1 MNCNIFGFY
10 IENDKDGR
18 LSELLKSAIEVQD
31 ERQYVAERINNGKLQ
46 SWAIKKG
53 VIKSPDELWSMNG
66 NSFKKLA
73 VDYMNVIRPSVT
85 RVTMKRQNQSIGNFT
100 SNQARTDALVYT
112 GSLVSRYYY
121 NSLSSNSELK
131 YTDKVQLLNDVRK
144 EIMNEFNRR
153 ARVFLQQAK
162 ANNELEEVITE
173 FNKLNNELKAA
184 TEEKIH
190 PKRKREKI
198 ADLKKKRF
206 ELLYDAIIKNVK
218 NNNAL
223 INYAELAR
231 NCEQTNGF
239 NQWFTEVKSLTSM
252 FTLSRE
258 LDKVKIEKRDT
269 YDVKDVEDVSS
280 TGEDDYMDTINAQ
293 TASWDDARL
302 RDYTKHFDGRLK
314 LYLSLIP
321 ERSASI
327 VGENSDTNYKY
338 NDNLGVPVYMDVN
351 YVMNQIIAMG
361 PFYSV
366 QHFFDTLSAKANTIE
381 SLYGLGQLVND
392 MRNDMRFANF
402 VFGNFSKP
410 IITTVQIQI
419 GEQLT
424 SPVIANPEAFADSKS
439 TSDLLGDSNMVGR
452 EEYNVNDGA
461 TLNSLLNNI
470 PRKETLN
477 NLSDKGRNYIKEKVS
492 NYVHKHFPSVNIEKF
507 QDYFFDNPNSANPDQ
522 LKALI
527 QQLIAYNT
535 GLGLMLDNI
544 AQYNKEWFQRVNK
557 YNKAVEAYDG
567 FGSYPEKPIYDES
580 SINKRAR
587 NDAVINLSKVLNP
600 VLNNFIR
607 LNATNAEGKMS
618 SSMIKNSY
626 LTNFIKQ
633 LKLDLDNGNTGQNV
647 IKEFFTR
654 KAFDVCDVET
664 NMFLFGLK
672 DRNGKTIRRGLF
684 TKAINGEYI
693 LDRNSDVARMFGL
706 GLFDGARKESDQ
718 MGVVYSDMTRE
729 DYLLSSIQ
737 LANTGLTYEGM
748 TSQQVK
754 GYGNFLMRIP
764 SDASNTYMIQMKK
777 FNTGNIFDWTGA
789 QPIISENISNKLTQL
804 EEFFDDTKIPK
815 SIKDDFIKQT
825 NKYVKNPSSIKVT
838 NSLSANAMMDLLF
851 NGMEGFNIK
860 DYYKIKDKNNVYV
873 PFVYNQDESP
883 FIVWV
888 KGSLIENG
896 QYADNIEIVSV
907 LSLEEYKSDSA
918 FGDLSALNIF
928 DNENE
933 LIETTSIRNII
944 SSFLENNR
952 EFVTNRLYEQGTIKR
967 VYNRNSEIFLAF
979 RNELWGELQNF
990 ATQLNVVF
998 EKDENGNFISKTD
1011 TTNLFDVL
1019 HYNKSIVKDGKLTGQ
1034 EFLFKKLFD
1043 VGFDANSAILKLL
1056 GIYDKE
1062 GSVFNSSL
1070 FTVTK
1075 DGRLQINLRE
1085 NDIFRLVDANGKKGI
1100 ITVGKDF
1107 DLAMNQAVSNGID
1120 EIISEWLD
1128 TYINYINN
1136 ARENFSTIL
1145 SAASNIDFTDYML
1158 NTTLAYMMYDNI
1170 FEGSSKYYKDAKTFL
1185 KRAKETQMGGTAY
1198 GAFDFNKYIG
1208 TNLETVKDL
1217 NGQDAVISIQNAS
1230 GKELIDTIP
1239 TFTGNGISQEKFV
1252 LKTGFRA
1259 ITVKNS
1265 FTTYSEAQKV
1275 WDTVYKSALKGVSD
1289 EQAAK
1294 KIADRI
1300 ASGYGR
1306 DSENDEGQKT
1316 KANDAQSYIT
1326 IEEFIR
1332 RRYADGTLDE
1342 YIPLLR
1348 QLLDDDI
1355 KVGDIDFSAVTK
1367 KIQAQKNVYYD
1378 LQYDSITG
1386 KHYPRQIKN
1395 AEFVLIPKLLPEG
1408 SSLRTLYDMMKANDI
1423 GQVNTLETSK
1433 AANKN
1438 VLTYWDNKGI
1448 AHPDLLQSSLTG
1460 DNIENYYYKY
1470 LYKQQDIVDHI
1481 GDTANKAGIQLF
1493 KKVMD
1498 NSSTYGDKVKNASNN
1513 IQSAFA
1519 SNIRDS
1525 YNKLIRELG
1534 WKTDKNGNI
1543 VNKDGSP
1550 GLRFDDFYR
1559 KCLEEF
1565 QRTGTD
1571 SNIVDYLTPD
1581 KTGVP
1586 IMPEWMS
1593 VVSTKL
1599 ENIAQS
1605 VFNNNITRQLLPG
1618 YHASQVTN
1626 VGYSDDLKYHPV
1638 KEDGTQSA
1646 IVEVRLPAYHPA
1658 IKELVKKY
1666 GKDVALKKLQEAGLD
1681 THLAYRIPTEGKQS
1695 IAVFKIVEILDESY
1709 GSTIIV
1715 PNEWVTQ
1722 TGSDFD
1728 IDSIYSLIH
1737 ELYFDGENIHK
1748 VEYNIENTEEG
1759 VDERFKYVVGERVQ
1773 NNGKLLTAYNNAIN
1787 INDFDALIQIGKK
1800 VGLDYEEF
1808 SNFPIMDQL
1817 TREQRNNVI
1826 VDNMIEIMSDEAV
1839 MEEVFGRSNF
1849 DDITDAKD
1857 NLEKLS
1863 GNTLKNASVYNP
1875 IDQLKFMQ
1883 NAIDGRKLKAFSVN
1897 RDTFCSIC
1905 NRVQA
1910 SLSEENG
1917 IRVIYDRKYYNEDI
1931 LKSAYE
1937 IEESKDNLVFIN
1949 HRNFGWSKNNRN
1961 VAGRLVTSYSSE
1973 TTAHILDAIKEGA
1986 LINETEYTFGTF
1998 KTLVDLGIDYDTAVA
2013 WLMQP
2018 AITRINNINNS
2029 TNSVYLN
2036 DNTDATVRAIKELA
2050 VELGFADSIF
2060 TPYTKIIETLKNSK
2074 EYNNILKNIFY
2085 VKDGKTAINRVEL
2098 ENRLEREKKYK
2109 ENNQTPSREDLMF
2122 DLVTTFQFKE
2132 YKELTDKIENIA
2144 QVLRPDAFGAKQI
2157 IRDTRS
2163 ITEKVEKYKTGL
2175 GKILMVQDGRNII
2188 NAIYTE
2194 ENSLYEYLNAFYKY
2208 STTAS
2213 VRINSRLFD
2222 TENGRFLNL
2231 TKEIETRIG
2240 RTLTDDEYQA
2250 AKKYLVHSVYNAIPL
2265 LYNPVEL
2272 DKSKFAIVDKK
2283 TIEQEASLPYWE
2295 TEMGRVYGLRED
2307 VENNPAI
2314 EDINNPTDEEL
2325 DKYKK
2330 LTPAQKVLFIKS
2342 HFTDINYFDKL
2353 DVVKAFRNEIT
2364 TKKYSYNRI
2373 YVADTTFNIDTLR
2386 QEFLNAYLSKNV
2398 FVRLAAIDLVK
2409 YSFIVEGFDFRKSSI
2424 SKTIPNVV
2432 LYTNVEQG
2440 GMGIVDEA
2448 KFGFQNLDIPDYQ
2461 TQYYTDNFVRS
2472 HSYVIKTKTIKSKK
2486 DNKVNPIHTKLKECY
2501 DKSNGLIVIP
2511 KTENYSDLLTEVGL
2525 CDKTSNYVK
2534 LDHSAGNRKQ
2544 TVLYKLIDD
2553 VYLDKVYLVPINYL
2567 EEFENS
2573 TWSVNNANNQ
2583 WFSYDYYMSIV
2594 GEHMLR
2600 NMDIFTIETEDNT
2613 NSKLV
2618 PKDEKPEVTNALLEE
2633 RDNILAEMMG
2643 RKQTIPTYKF
2653 TSHPDEYKLINTYKN
2668 GTPAQQAQLEKFFGD
2683 IIEAITDI
2691 HTDLKVTLVKNSS
2704 DAINSLLT
2712 LSDTQPRKAFYIPY
2726 EDTTVKV
2733 SIQRYNGSLIKK
2745 YQTEGLKKN
2754 QITKEIQFYSAKYPG
2769 LNATDRFYN
2778 IEIEAAPDVKEII
2791 EEGDKRDSK
2800 YVSYDAGYSNASFT
2814 GEENH
2819 TLAVLIAKDLK
2830 FQARKDDAEAAHTL
2844 ARFSLNGINASS
2856 PINLNNRK
2864 TSVYTIANRYYKQAY
2879 NSLIAEMNNFTLSD
2893 GNAYKISDP
2902 ELYKHLQP
2910 DDAARLIALILKAQ
2924 SFGESLREFTDFDVT
2939 GEDDETQKEVELLKG
2954 YVNSVRNSNLLKSA
2968 FDNIFNIYISNA
2980 YSTNPHIK
2988 VGLIDAT
2995 TLFGD
3000 TSAIVANISD
3010 IGHLPHKQIQMIVKA
3025 IGEQLAASE
3034 YTAREKVE
3042 DFDKWIKDNIGDNPN
3057 EVFNKIID
3065 DDGRIIQPFTDKFLE
3080 DKIKLK
3086 DELKSIE
3093 QTYGA
3098 GSKEFF
3104 LKKLEYDKFLYKNTE
3119 QLIVPDYYKRH
3130 IELREYVY
3138 KKAGERF
3145 IKYNSIRT
3153 ELNTLYRD
3161 SYTLTPEEQNR
3172 RQLLVD
3178 GMYALLEKET
3188 PDGKMKPASEL
3199 NEIEA
3204 IEYYRD
3210 NMTKLNDEYFVYSES
3225 ERFKE
3230 NLNYN
3235 LSIIKNY
3242 DEKHSSETLS
3252 QKLHNVEYKIAYNWI
3267 KSNTRYRLNKE
3278 AQDALTKAYK
3288 DLNLGPVQRS
3298 NQAGIRQIYAVHR
3311 NDGTLYDIYGQV
3323 IGTNFT
3329 ADEVKTIHDIEQQKY
3344 SPVEGDIAQ
3353 LHSDGALIKN
3363 IPQTPILTQDFWIKH
3378 YISDEE
3384 KSPELVKRKREIF
3397 TAINK
3402 IISKG
3407 INKDKYSQ
3415 NRGVV
3420 EARRLFD
3427 NCTQEELE
3435 ELINLYYELRVLTSG
3450 RKEKKKAK
3458 LFEFKYNE
3466 TEFAKQQALYKTFT
3480 PTEKNLF
3487 QQIFCETDVTGAL
3500 VTDDDGKAVP
3510 NSFIYGYAELRPDVA
3525 KTHHEFFDKKRQAA
3539 FDLINQNIEF
3549 VPTEYYYQ
3557 SQNTN
3562 AAEAQKLYDDAIA
3575 AGKSEKE
3582 AAHLRDSHMDSWFDA
3597 NHIWNQRTNQWQPL
3611 LIWTTRRIKEGGN
3624 LPGTFGFEPIGDN
3637 FERDIKEDKKN
3648 PNYNDFGNN
3657 YKPST
3662 GSYNNSKYS
3671 KVLSD
3676 TNSKEYKLWS
3686 YITCL
3691 MNQAATNNGNRRFIE
3706 QGFAPRQYKANTD
3719 LEWYVKQG
3727 LSAFGINFRNYNNKT
3742 WMENVDYA
3750 HDKDV
3755 RNPMLDILKTK
3766 GYESMERIP
3775 KQEVG
3780 QSDEDYKTVVD
3791 EITKRNREREKTNL
3805 ELEKAVRDDDW
3816 NTVFRNFV
3824 YKSTIYNA
3832 REKAK
3837 NLAYITIEDLKS
3849 RKAYSVNKLGR
3860 LSKTS
3865 LSTES
3870 APDYNMVDQT
3880 RSLGIFQNWTRRVLF
3895 GEYKEI
3901 SKLNVVADTLQNM
3914 ASAKYMMYNLYAGVN
3929 NVTVGLSNIL
3939 GETFAKTYFDNSQFL
3954 DACAEYRNSMMYFIK
3969 DMLSDT
3975 SNNLTCAI
3983 LKRFDVVEL
3992 DRMLDFQGTDDF
4004 DPTKFVS
4011 VVNTLNYSMQSGG
4024 EHFMQNTALIAMLKS
4039 HRIYTDNDGKRVIGS
4054 FAEYTQNIE
4063 DAALKRVLSGNEY
4076 LASKYAVMKQK
4087 SKADKQ
4093 LQYEYDK
4100 LKRDVIVDF
4109 FNTLTKEEKRQYGE
4123 EYIKLRNEMLKNDRE
4138 EFDKLQTVW
4147 DQFELVNGVARFK
4160 PESGLT
4166 ASDFGF
4172 MKKRAEYVN
4181 KKIHGVYDKNG
4192 AAQLEKHWY
4201 GSLVM
4206 QFKKHVFPGIMKRWR
4221 TEGYFNEIRG
4231 SYEKGSY
4238 ISVADFLS
4246 MEFKDFKTK
4255 LNTKTDDGT
4264 ATALA
4269 AIQTTIQCIYDTAAN
4284 FKFNFELLP
4293 KWEQDNIMRA
4303 TADLCSTMSAL
4314 LTSFAVYAMA
4324 DEDDL
4329 KNNTF
4334 LNSTIYLADR
4344 LYGESRMYTP
4354 WGAVPEIQTQWRQ
4367 PVAGQGVFKDLYDA
4381 SSYVVQWLFDPD
4393 YDPIYRTGTYKGQ
4406 NKVKVKVL
4414 KNIPAVRTIQ
4424 RIRTINSSNKYY
4436 RIGDNQTAQKLV
4448 KNLAFEVSGKND

>member
-18 LSELLKSAIEVQD
+18 LTELVKSAIEVED
-31 ERQYVAERINNGKLQ
+31 ERLMVAQRINNGRLQ
-46 SWAIKKG
+46 DWAIKKG
-53 VIKSPDELWSMNG
+53 VIKKPSDIWEMNG

-73 VDYMNVIRPSVT
+73 VDYMNTIRPSVT

-100 SNQARTDALVYT
+100 SNQARTDALTYT
-112 GSLVSRYYY
+112 GSLLNRFYY
-121 NSLSSNSELK
+121 NSLSSKSELK
-131 YTDKVQLLNDVRK
+131 YSDKVQLLNDVRK
-144 EIMNEFNRR
+144 EVMNEFNRR
-153 ARVFLQQAK
+153 AIIFLKQAK
-162 ANNELEEVITE
+162 ANDQLKEVIE
-173 FNKLNNELKAA
+173 QYNSIVKELK
-184 TEEKIH
+184 TVDEEKIH
-190 PKRKREKI
+190 PKRKNEKKN
-198 ADLKKKRF
+198 DLRKKLF

-231 NCEQTNGF
+231 NCEQANGF
-239 NQWFTEVKSLTSM
+239 NQWFDEVKSLTSM
-252 FTLSRE
+252 FVLSRE

-269 YDVKDVEDVSS
+269 YDVKDVEDISS
-280 TGEDDYMDTINAQ
+280 TGEDDYMDSINAQ

-302 RDYTKHFDGRLK
+302 RDYTKHFDGRLR

-321 ERSASI
+321 ERAASI
-327 VGENSDTNYKY
+327 IGENSDTNYKY

-361 PFYSV
+361 PFNSV
-366 QHFFDTLSAKANTIE
+366 EHFFDTLKTKANTIE

-392 MRNDMRFANF
+392 MQNDMAFANF
-402 VFGNFSKP
+402 VFTQFSKP

-419 GEQLT
+419 GQQLT
-424 SPVIANPEAFADSKS
+424 SPIIANPEAFATSKS

-452 EEYNVNDGA
+452 EEYNVNDGSM
-461 TLNSLLNNI
+461 LSSLLKNV
-470 PRKETLN
+470 PRKDTLN
-477 NLSDKGRNYIKEKVS
+477 NLSDKTRNYFKEKIS
-492 NYVHKHFPSVNIEKF
+492 DYVHKHFPSVNIESF

-522 LKALI
+522 LKVLI
-527 QQLIAYNT
+527 QQLIAYNN
-535 GLGLMLDNI
+535 GLGSMLENI
-544 AQYNKEWFQRVNK
+544 AEYNKQWFQQVNK
-557 YNKAVEAYDG
+557 YNKAVESYDG
-567 FGSYPEKPIYDES
+567 FGAYPEKPVYDES

-587 NDAVINLSKVLNP
+587 NDSVINLAKTLNP

-626 LTNFIKQ
+626 LTNFLKQ
-633 LKLDLDNGNTGQNV
+633 LKLDLDNGNTGQEI

-654 KAFDVCDVET
+654 RAFDICDVET
-664 NMFLFGLK
+664 NIFLFGLK
-672 DRNGKTIRRGLF
+672 DRNGKTIRAGLF
-684 TKAINGEYI
+684 TKATNGEYI
-693 LDRNSDVARMFGL
+693 INSNSNVAKMFGL
-706 GLFDGARKESDQ
+706 GLFDGAKRDSDQ
-718 MGVVYSDMTRE
+718 TGVVYSDMTRE

-737 LANTGLTYEGM
+737 LANTGLTYEGI
-748 TSQQVK
+748 TSQQAK

-777 FNTGNIFDWTGA
+777 FNTSNIFDWSGA
-789 QPIISENISNKLTQL
+789 SSLISLSTSEKIDQL
-804 EEFFDDTKIPK
+804 EDFFDDNSKISK
-815 SIKDDFIKQT
+815 SFKDKFVANT
-825 NKYVKNPSSIKVT
+825 NKYIKNPSAIKSL
-838 NSLSANAMMDLLF
+838 NSLSSTDMMQLLYD
-851 NGMEGFNIK
+851 GKEGFNIK
-860 DYYKIKDKNNVYV
+860 GYTYFKDKSDVYV
-873 PFVYNQDESP
+873 PFVYNQDENP
-883 FIVWV
+883 FIVWT
-888 KGSLIENG
+888 KGKLKENG
-896 QYADNIEIVSV
+896 QYADDVQIVSI
-907 LSLEEYKSDSA
+907 LSLEKAKSDSV
-918 FGDLSALNIF
+918 FGDLGSLDIF
-928 DNENE
+928 DNNE
-933 LIETTSIRNII
+933 LTPTVSIRPVIN
-944 SSFLENNR
+944 SFLQANT
-952 EFVTNRLYEQGTIKR
+952 EFVINRLYQQGSIKR
-967 VYNRNSEIFLAF
+967 VYNKNSEIFLAF

-998 EKDENGNFISKTD
+998 EKDKNGNFISKEN

-1019 HYNKSIVKDGKLTGQ
+1019 HYKGSVVKDGKLTGQ
-1034 EFLFKKLFD
+1034 EFVFKKLFD
-1043 VGFDANSAILKLL
+1043 VGFDTNSAIYKLL
-1056 GIYDKE
+1056 GIYDAKD
-1062 GSVFNSSL
+1062 SAFANSL

-1100 ITVGKDF
+1100 ITVGNDF
-1107 DLAMNQAVSNGID
+1107 DSSMNQVVSDGID
-1120 EIISEWLD
+1120 EIVSNWLD
-1128 TYINYINN
+1128 SYVDYINT
-1136 ARENFSTIL
+1136 AREGFSTIL
-1145 SAASNIDFTDYML
+1145 SATSNIDFADYMF
-1158 NTTLAYMMYDNI
+1158 NTTLAYMMYDGI

-1198 GAFDFNKYIG
+1198 AAFDFNKYIG
-1208 TNLETVKDL
+1208 TNLEICKDL
-1217 NGQDAVISIQNAS
+1217 NGQDAVISVTNQN
-1230 GKELIDTIP
+1230 GDELISTIP
-1239 TFTGNGISQEKFV
+1239 TFTGNGISNEKFT

-1259 ITVKNS
+1259 VTVKNS

-1275 WDTVYKSALKGVSD
+1275 WDTVYKSALNGIGN
-1289 EQAAK
+1289 EEAAAR
-1294 KIADRI
+1294 IADQI

-1306 DSENDEGQKT
+1306 DAKGINGQIT

-1342 YIPLLR
+1342 YMPLLR
-1348 QLLDDDI
+1348 QLLDPNI
-1355 KVGDIDFSAVTK
+1355 KVEDIDFSTVTK

-1378 LQYDSITG
+1378 IQFDPITG

-1408 SSLRTLYDMMKANDI
+1408 SSLKGLYDIMKANDI
-1423 GQVNTLETSK
+1423 GQINTLETSK

-1438 VLTYWDNKGI
+1438 VLTYWDDKGI
-1448 AHPDLLQSSLTG
+1448 AHADSFVSSLTG

-1498 NSSTYGDKVKNASNN
+1498 NSSTYSQTVKDATDK

-1519 SNIRDS
+1519 SNIKDS

-1534 WKTDKNGNI
+1534 WKTNENGDI
-1543 VNKDGSP
+1543 VNKDGSTL
-1550 GLRFDDFYR
+1550 LRFDQFYK

-1571 SNIVDYLTPD
+1571 SNITDYLTPD
-1581 KTGVP
+1581 KTGIP

-1646 IVEVRLPAYHPA
+1646 IVEIRIPAYHPA
-1658 IKELVKKY
+1658 IKELVNKY
-1666 GKDVALKKLQEAGLD
+1666 GKDVALKKLQEAELD

-1748 VEYNIENTEEG
+1748 VEYNIENTEEAT
-1759 VDERFKYVVGERVQ
+1759 DERFKYVLKERVQ
-1773 NNGKLLTAYNNAIN
+1773 NNGELLTAYNNAIDLN
-1787 INDFDALIQIGKK
+1787 LFDALIEIGKK

-1808 SNFPIMDQL
+1808 SSLPIMDQL

-1826 VDNMIEIMSDEAV
+1826 CDNMIAIMSDESV

-1849 DDITDAKD
+1849 DDITNAKND
-1857 NLEKLS
+1857 LESMS

-1917 IRVIYDRKYYNEDI
+1917 IRVIYDEKNYDKDI
-1931 LKSAYE
+1931 IKAAYE
-1937 IEESKDNLVFIN
+1937 LEDRKDKLIVVN
-1949 HRNFGWSKNNRN
+1949 HINFGWSKNNRN
-1961 VAGRLVTSYSSE
+1961 AVGRLVTSYSSE

-1986 LINETEYTFGTF
+1986 LINETDYTFGTF
-1998 KTLVDLGIDYDTAVA
+1998 KTLIDLGIDYNTAIA

-2029 TNSVYLN
+2029 TNSVYLTE
-2036 DNTDATVRAIKELA
+2036 NTDATLRAIKELA

-2060 TPYTKIIETLKNSK
+2060 TPYTTIIENINKNT
-2074 EYNNILKNIFY
+2074 EYNNILKDIFY
-2085 VKDGKTAINRVEL
+2085 VEDGKTAINRVAL
-2098 ENRLEREKKYK
+2098 EDRLKREKKYK
-2109 ENNQTPSREDLMF
+2109 EEGIAPTREDLIF

-2132 YKELTDKIENIA
+2132 YKALTDRIENVA

-2175 GKILMVQDGRNII
+2175 GNILKVNDGRNII
-2188 NAIYTE
+2188 NAIYTK
-2194 ENSLYEYLNAFYKY
+2194 ENSLYEYLNAFYNY

-2213 VRINSRLFD
+2213 VRINSKLFD
-2222 TENGRFLNL
+2222 TERGRFLQL

-2240 RTLTDDEYQA
+2240 RTLTNDEYQA

-2272 DKSKFAIVDKK
+2272 DKSRFAIVDKK

-2295 TEMGRVYGLRED
+2295 TETGRIYGLRED
-2307 VENNPAI
+2307 VENNPKI
-2314 EDINNPTDEEL
+2314 VDINNPTEEEL
-2325 DKYKK
+2325 EKYKK

-2342 HFTDINYFDKL
+2342 NFTGVNYFDKL

-2386 QEFLNAYLSKNV
+2386 QEFLNAYLSKNPL
-2398 FVRLAAIDLVK
+2398 VRLAAIDLVK

-2432 LYTNVEQG
+2432 LYTNVAQG

-2448 KFGFQNLDIPDYQ
+2448 KFGFQNLDVPDYSI
-2461 TQYYTDNFVRS
+2461 QYHTDNFVRS
-2472 HSYVIKTKTIKSKK
+2472 HSYVVKTTTIKTKKNNVI
-2486 DNKVNPIHTKLKECY
+2486 NPIHAKLLECY

-2511 KTENYSDLLTEVGL
+2511 KTNAYADLLNEVGL
-2525 CDKTSNYVK
+2525 CDKTTNYVK
-2534 LDHSAGNRKQ
+2534 LDHSAGKGRK

-2573 TWSVNNANNQ
+2573 TWSVNNANNE
-2583 WFSYDYYMSIV
+2583 WFGYDYYMSII
-2594 GEHMLR
+2594 GEHITR
-2600 NMDIFTIETEDNT
+2600 NENIFDVAYDLNRNPILVEKDDNF
-2613 NSKLV
+2613 
-2618 PKDEKPEVTNALLEE
+2618 EVTKNLLEE
-2633 RDNILAEMMG
+2633 RDTVLAEMKAK
-2643 RKQTIPTYKF
+2643 KQVIPTYKF

-2668 GTPAQQAQLEKFFGD
+2668 GTPAQQAQLEKFFSD
-2683 IIEAITDI
+2683 TIEAITDI

-2712 LSDTQPRKAFYIPY
+2712 LSDAQPRKAFYIPY

-2733 SIQRYNGSLIKK
+2733 SVQRYNGSLIKR
-2745 YQTEGLKKN
+2745 YQTEGLNKN
-2754 QITKEIQFYSAKYPG
+2754 QITKEIQYYSAKFPG
-2769 LNATDRFYN
+2769 LNATDRFYS
-2778 IEIEAAPDVKEII
+2778 IEIESAPEIKEII

-2800 YVSYDAGYSNASFT
+2800 YTSYDAGYSNASFT

-2830 FQARKDDAEAAHTL
+2830 FQARNDDEEAAHAL

-2864 TSVYTIANRYYKQAY
+2864 TSVYAIANRYYKQAY
-2879 NSLIAEMNNFTLSD
+2879 DGLVAQMNNFTLSNGD
-2893 GNAYKISDP
+2893 AYKISDP
-2902 ELYKHLQP
+2902 ELYKHLMP
-2910 DDAARLIALILKAQ
+2910 DDAGRLIALVLKAQ
-2924 SFGESLREFTDFDVT
+2924 NFGESLREFTDFDVT
-2939 GEDDETQKEVELLKG
+2939 GEDSETQKEVETLKN

-2980 YSTNPHIK
+2980 YSRNPHIK

-3025 IGEQLAASE
+3025 IGESLAASE

-3042 DFDKWIKDNIGDNPN
+3042 DFDKWIADNIGNNANDI
-3057 EVFNKIID
+3057 FRKIID
-3065 DDGRIIQPFTDKFLE
+3065 DDGRIIQPYTDKFLE
-3080 DKIKLK
+3080 DKYKLK
-3086 DELKSIE
+3086 DELRNIE

-3098 GSKEFF
+3098 GSEQYFK
-3104 LKKLEYDKFLYKNTE
+3104 KKLEYDKFLYKNTE
-3119 QLIVPDYYKRH
+3119 QLIKPEYYAESIR
-3130 IELREYVY
+3130 LREYAY
-3138 KKAGERF
+3138 EKGGDRF
-3145 IKYNSIRT
+3145 IKYIALRT
-3153 ELNTLYRD
+3153 ELNTVYRD
-3161 SYTLTPEEQNR
+3161 SYLLTPEEKNQ
-3172 RQLLVD
+3172 RQLIVD
-3178 GMYALLEKET
+3178 AMYDLLNKET
-3188 PDGKMKPASEL
+3188 PDGKVKPASEL
-3199 NEIEA
+3199 KEIEA
-3204 IEYYRD
+3204 IEYFRD

-3230 NLNYN
+3230 NLKYN
-3235 LSIIKNY
+3235 LDIIKRYN
-3242 DEKHSSETLS
+3242 EAHQSESLS
-3252 QKLHNVEYKIAYNWI
+3252 QKLHNVEYKIAYDWI
-3267 KSNTRYRLNKE
+3267 RTNTRYKLNKE
-3278 AQDALTKAYK
+3278 AQTALTEAYK
-3288 DLNLGPVQRS
+3288 ALSLGPVQRS
-3298 NQAGIRQIYAVHR
+3298 NQNGIRQIYAAHR
-3311 NDGTLYDIYGQV
+3311 NDGSLYDIYGQV
-3323 IGTNFT
+3323 VGTNFT
-3329 ADEVKTIHDIEQQKY
+3329 ADELKTIHDIEQQKY
-3344 SPVEGDIAQ
+3344 SPVEGDASE

-3363 IPQTPILTQDFWIKH
+3363 IPVTPILTREFWVNH

-3384 KSPELVKRKREIF
+3384 KSPELVKRKRELF
-3397 TAINK
+3397 TKINK

-3415 NRGVV
+3415 NRGVI

-3427 NCTQEELE
+3427 NCTQEELD
-3435 ELINLYYELRVLTSG
+3435 ELISLYYELRVLTAG
-3450 RKEKKKAK
+3450 RKEKKKVK

-3466 TEFAKQQALYKTFT
+3466 TEFAKQQALYKTFS
-3480 PTEKNLF
+3480 PAEKDLF
-3487 QQIFCETDVTGAL
+3487 QQIFCETDVTGAI
-3500 VTDDDGKAVP
+3500 VTDKDGKVVP
-3510 NSFIYGYAELRPDVA
+3510 NSFIYGYAELKEDVA
-3525 KTHHEFFDKKRQAA
+3525 KAHPEFFDKKRQKA
-3539 FDLINQNIEF
+3539 FDLINNNVEF
-3549 VPTEYYYQ
+3549 VPTEYYYE
-3557 SQNTN
+3557 SQNAN

-3582 AAHLRDSHMDSWFDA
+3582 AAKLRDSHMDSWFDL

-3611 LIWTTRRIKEGGN
+3611 LIWTTRRIKENGT

-3637 FERDIKEDKKN
+3637 FERDVKEDKKN
-3648 PNYNDFGNN
+3648 PNYNDFSNN

-3662 GSYNNSKYS
+3662 GSYNNRTYS
-3671 KVLSD
+3671 NILSD
-3676 TNSKEYKLWS
+3676 TNSKEYKLWN
-3686 YITCL
+3686 YITGI
-3691 MNQAATNNGNRRFIE
+3691 MNQAATNNTNRRFIE
-3706 QGFAPRQYKANTD
+3706 QGFAPRQYKADTD

-3755 RNPMLDILKTK
+3755 KNPMLDILKTK
-3766 GYESMERIP
+3766 GYEAMERIP
-3775 KQEVG
+3775 KQEIG
-3780 QSDEDYKTVVD
+3780 QSDEDYKSIVD

-3824 YKSTIYNA
+3824 YKSTIYDA

-3837 NLAYITIEDLKS
+3837 NLAYLTIEDLKS

-3870 APDYNMVDQT
+3870 APDYNTVDQT
-3880 RSLGIFQNWTRRVLF
+3880 RTLGIFQNWTRRVIF

-3901 SKLNVVADTLQNM
+3901 SKLNAVADTLQNM
-3914 ASAKYMMYNLYAGVN
+3914 ASAKYMMYNLYAGIN

-3939 GETFAKTYFDNSQFL
+3939 GETFAKTYFDNSQYM

-3983 LKRFDVVEL
+3983 LKRFDIVEL
-3992 DRMLDFQGTDDF
+3992 DRMLDFQGSEDF

-4011 VVNTLNYSMQSGG
+4011 AINTLNYSMQSGG

-4054 FAEYTQNIE
+4054 FDEYVQNLE
-4063 DAALKRVLSGNEY
+4063 DAALKRVLSSNQY
-4076 LASKYAVMKQK
+4076 LLSKYAVMKQK
-4087 SKADKQ
+4087 AKADKQ

-4100 LKRDVIVDF
+4100 LKRDVVVDF
-4109 FNTLTKEEKRQYGE
+4109 FNTLTKEEKRQYGD
-4123 EYIKLRNEMLKNDRE
+4123 EYIKLRKEMLKNDRE

-4147 DQFELVNGVARFK
+4147 DQFELVNGVAKFK
-4160 PESGLT
+4160 RESGLT
-4166 ASDFGF
+4166 ADDFGF

-4269 AIQTTIQCIYDTAAN
+4269 AIQTTIQCIYDTATN

-4314 LTSFAVYAMA
+4314 LTAFATYAIA

-4329 KNNTF
+4329 KNNRF
-4334 LNSTIYLADR
+4334 VNSTIYLADR

-4424 RIRTINSSNKYY
+4424 RINTINSSNKYY

-4448 KNLAFEVSGKND
+4448 KNLAFEISGKND